1 VETAENLA
9 ILLGMAGPNEGHL
22 DFSAKQ
28 GDGRTQLMRS
38 VAGEGA
44 DAGKGLIDAFEH
56 LVEGVGKVGD
66 FVFFPGDGQTGFEIA
81 FVDAAR
87 LGCQSCHGA
96 KRLAAQ

>member
-1 VETAENLA
+1 
-9 ILLGMAGPNEGHL
+9 
-22 DFSAKQ
+22 
-28 GDGRTQLMRS
+28 MRS

-44 DAGKGLIDAFEH
+44 DAGKSLIDAFEH

-96 KRLAAQ
+96 KRLAAHEVAAHGGEQNHDGRKQQEIGAEVDQQRHGLV